1 MIQVTN
7 VDFRYYTHYD
17 YDTRYDCK
25 SYGCDSIC
33 RCGRIY
39 NEHITSVDI
48 KAIVDFLIKE
58 YYNDKDISAKRN
70 STIDSI
76 LGNIGR
82 EINYYTVDRILR
94 LNKIYDPNKWSIKV
108 VSGYYGQEIEEVK
121 LFSDIAKKID
131 KQLEEAFDI
140 VDLSKRVEYLL
151 ELEYGYIL
159 PELQGCKYQLIEVN
173 KDDIIAG
180 SSGQYKKVSKEDIE
194 HYNKYNSIKGV
205 VIQNGSK
212 YRLIDG
218 YHRFFANK
226 STILNVLNAVKCS

>member
-1 MIQVTN
+1 MMKITDRN
-7 VDFRYYTHYD
+7 FIYYTHYN
-17 YDTRYDCK
+17 YDTHYDCK

-39 NEHITSVDI
+39 NEHVISVDI
-48 KAIVDFLIKE
+48 KAIVDLLIGE

-70 STIDSI
+70 STLDSI

-94 LNKIYDPNKWSIKV
+94 LNKIYEPTKWNIKV
-108 VSGYYGQEIEEVK
+108 VSGYYGEEIEEVK
-121 LFSDIAKKID
+121 LYKDIAKKID

-151 ELEYGYIL
+151 ELEYDYIL
-159 PELQGCKYQLIEVN
+159 PELQGCKYELIDVN

-180 SSGQYKKVSKEDIE
+180 SSGQYRKVSKEDTE
-194 HYNKYNSIKGV
+194 HYNGYNSIKGI

-226 STILNVLNAVKCS
+226 NAILNVLNAVKC

>member
-1 MIQVTN
+1 MIQITDRN
-7 VDFRYYTHYD
+7 FIYYTHYE
-17 YDTRYDCK
+17 YDTHYDCI

-39 NEHITSVDI
+39 NEHIISVDI
-48 KAIVDFLIKE
+48 KAIVDLLINE
-58 YYNDKDISAKRN
+58 YYNDKDISSKRN
-70 STIDSI
+70 YTIDYI

-94 LNKIYDPNKWSIKV
+94 LNKIYDPVKWNIKV
-108 VSGYYGQEIEEVK
+108 ISGYYGEEIEEVK
-121 LFSDIAKKID
+121 LYKDITKRID

-140 VDLSKRVEYLL
+140 VDLSKRVEYLI

-159 PELQGCKYQLIEVN
+159 PELQGCKYELIYVN

-180 SSGQYKKVSKEDIE
+180 NPSQYRKVTKEDAE
-194 HYNKYNSIKGV
+194 HYNIYTSIKGV
-205 VIQNGSK
+205 VIQNESK

-226 STILNVLNAVKCS
+226 SPILSVLNAIKFS